1 MKRPFW
7 IPWLL
12 LSIALSGSAYSV
24 SDPVSDEPQQ
34 SLPGESGKN
43 DADDNRGEPGGRYLG
58 ACCLRTG
65 NTERMARSIR
75 SASDSDLIVVEPKPL
90 HEADYNAMLERAQAK
105 LDAIAQGDF
114 PPITISAEALEDCD
128 MHFAGSPIW
137 FRHMASPMQTFRHEN
152 ADRLATNVLRFL
164 RAAAAAGSAS
174 PNGMRHRL
182 VYGAVFEESLLLTS
196 GSLGSM
202 ETRIAP
208 WLDKPEASRASG
220 Q

>member
-1 MKRPFW
+1 MKKTFW

-75 SASDSDLIVVEPKPL
+75 STSDSDLIVVEPKPL
-90 HEADYNAMLERAQAK
+90 YEADYNAMPERAQAK

-137 FRHMASPMQTFRHEN
+137 FRHMARRCRPSGTRTPIGWPQTYCASCGQRQQRGRH
-152 ADRLATNVLRFL
+152 LRT
-164 RAAAAAGSAS
+164 GC
-174 PNGMRHRL
+174 G
-182 VYGAVFEESLLLTS
+182 
-196 GSLGSM
+196 
-202 ETRIAP
+202 IAWCTEP
-208 WLDKPEASRASG
+208 CLKSRCC
-220 Q
+220 

>member
-1 MKRPFW
+1 MP
-7 IPWLL
+7 
-12 LSIALSGSAYSV
+12 
-24 SDPVSDEPQQ
+24 
-34 SLPGESGKN
+34 
-43 DADDNRGEPGGRYLG
+43 
-58 ACCLRTG
+58 
-65 NTERMARSIR
+65 
-75 SASDSDLIVVEPKPL
+75 
-90 HEADYNAMLERAQAK
+90 ERAQAK

-174 PNGMRHRL
+174 PNGMRYRL
-182 VYGAVFEESLLLTS
+182 VHGAVFEESLLLTS

-208 WLDKPEASRASG
+208 
-220 Q
+220 